1 MCWSFTPSL
10 CFCVCVTGLI
20 VGLGFLYVS
29 AARLKTLLS
38 LPSVSVSLEAVV
50 HGAVQS
56 LCGGSVLAQSGGPL
70 LNDTKKK
77 DSFFFFSFINEAAER
92 RLDLL
97 SPTCLPRLLKLIHT
111 LTVKLTGQGGSWF
124 VCCSER
130 APGLLHIVS
139 VHGTRFISPKFCSEI

>member
-1 MCWSFTPSL
+1 M
-10 CFCVCVTGLI
+10 CVTGLI

-38 LPSVSVSLEAVV
+38 LPSVSVSLEAVA

-77 DSFFFFSFINEAAER
+77 DSFFFFSFINEAAET

-111 LTVKLTGQGGSWF
+111 LTVKLTGQGGS
-124 VCCSER
+124 
-130 APGLLHIVS
+130 
-139 VHGTRFISPKFCSEI
+139 

>member
-1 MCWSFTPSL
+1 M
-10 CFCVCVTGLI
+10 CVTGLI

-38 LPSVSVSLEAVV
+38 LHSVSVSLEAVV

-56 LCGGSVLAQSGGPL
+56 LCGGSVLVQSGGPL
-70 LNDTKKK
+70 LNDTKKKKK

-111 LTVKLTGQGGSWF
+111 LTV
-124 VCCSER
+124 
-130 APGLLHIVS
+130 
-139 VHGTRFISPKFCSEI
+139 

>member
-1 MCWSFTPSL
+1 M
-10 CFCVCVTGLI
+10 CVTGLI

-38 LPSVSVSLEAVV
+38 LHSVSVSLEAVV

-77 DSFFFFSFINEAAER
+77 TVFVSSFINEAAER

-97 SPTCLPRLLKLIHT
+97 SPTCLLKLIHT
-111 LTVKLTGQGGSWF
+111 LTV
-124 VCCSER
+124 
-130 APGLLHIVS
+130 
-139 VHGTRFISPKFCSEI
+139 

>member
-1 MCWSFTPSL
+1 M
-10 CFCVCVTGLI
+10 GLI

-38 LPSVSVSLEAVV
+38 LHSVSVSLEAVV

-56 LCGGSVLAQSGGPL
+56 LCGGSVLVQSGGPL
-70 LNDTKKK
+70 LNDTKKKKK

-111 LTVKLTGQGGSWF
+111 LTV
-124 VCCSER
+124 
-130 APGLLHIVS
+130 
-139 VHGTRFISPKFCSEI
+139 